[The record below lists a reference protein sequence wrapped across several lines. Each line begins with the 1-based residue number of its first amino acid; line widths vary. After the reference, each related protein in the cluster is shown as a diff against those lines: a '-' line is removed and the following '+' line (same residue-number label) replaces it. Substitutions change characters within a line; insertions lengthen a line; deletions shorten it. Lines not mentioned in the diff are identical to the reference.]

1 MDTNTLPKISSFAV
15 PTDADLAVMH
25 SMSDD
30 DKRALIATELE
41 RRNELEA
48 RSMTRD
54 EILEGLRP
62 PKNG

>member
-1 MDTNTLPKISSFAV
+1 
-15 PTDADLAVMH
+15 MH